1 MSLQIIAEVA
11 QGFEGKIDQSRLLI
25 KAAAAAG
32 ADAVKFQL
40 VFADELATPD
50 YKYYDLF
57 RSLEMSE
64 DTWLGLSNYAKN
76 LGIELFLDIFGERS
90 LRLSEKMNVSTIKL
104 HGTDVTNIGLLELVS
119 KSMVPNILLGAGGAY
134 LSEIRKA
141 LSMLSQKK
149 VVVLLGYQG
158 YPTPDNCNQID
169 RIRKLKDVFSLTNV
183 SIGFADHA
191 DPASEQKNTIPAAA
205 LGAGAVVIEKHLT
218 LGKSMKL
225 EDHESALNPDEFFYF
240 VKTIRAC
247 SEAMGKV
254 LEVDDFGMGESEKE
268 YRNMIRR
275 HVVSKVDLKKDE
287 KIDSGKLVLKRSA
300 IENYIDN
307 LEFVYEKIA
316 RRDIRAN
323 TPITKEDI
331 V

>member
-11 QGFEGKIDQSRLLI
+11 QGFEGKVDQSRLLI
-25 KAAAAAG
+25 KAAAMAG

-57 RSLEMSE
+57 HSLEMSE
-64 DTWLGLSNYAKN
+64 ETWLGLSNYAKN

-90 LRLSEKMNVSTIKL
+90 LRLCEKMNVSTIKL
-104 HGTDVTNIGLLELVS
+104 HGTDITNIGLLELVS
-119 KSMVPNILLGAGGAY
+119 KSTVPNILLGAGGAY

-141 LSMLSQKK
+141 LSILFQKR

-158 YPTPDNCNQID
+158 YPTPDSCNQID
-169 RIRKLKDVFSLTNV
+169 RIRILKDVFSFANV

-191 DPASEQKNTIPAAA
+191 DPFSGQKNTIPAAA
-205 LGAGAVVIEKHLT
+205 LGAGAIVIEKHLT
-218 LGKSMKL
+218 LGKTMKL
-225 EDHESALNPDEFFYF
+225 EDHESALNPDEFLYF

-247 SEAMGKV
+247 SEAMGKA
-254 LEVDDFGMGESEKE
+254 LEVDDFGMSESEKE
-268 YRNMIRR
+268 YRKMIRR
-275 HVVSKVDLKKDE
+275 HVVSKVDLKKGE
-287 KIDSGKLVLKRSA
+287 KIDSDKLVLKRSK
-300 IENYIDN
+300 IENYIDD
-307 LEFVYEKIA
+307 LEFVYQKIA
-316 RRDIRAN
+316 KRDIRAN

-331 V
+331 T

>member
-25 KAAAAAG
+25 KAAAMAG

-64 DTWLGLSNYAKN
+64 ETWFGLSNYAKD

-104 HGTDVTNIGLLELVS
+104 HGTDITNIGLLELVS
-119 KSMVPNILLGAGGAY
+119 KSTIRNILLGAGGAY

-141 LSMLSQKK
+141 LSMLSRKR

-169 RIRKLKDVFSLTNV
+169 RIRELKDVLTFANV

-191 DPASEQKNTIPAAA
+191 DPFSEQKI
-205 LGAGAVVIEKHLT
+205 LFQQLH
-218 LGKSMKL
+218 
-225 EDHESALNPDEFFYF
+225 
-240 VKTIRAC
+240 
-247 SEAMGKV
+247 
-254 LEVDDFGMGESEKE
+254 
-268 YRNMIRR
+268 
-275 HVVSKVDLKKDE
+275 
-287 KIDSGKLVLKRSA
+287 
-300 IENYIDN
+300 
-307 LEFVYEKIA
+307 
-316 RRDIRAN
+316 
-323 TPITKEDI
+323 
-331 V
+331 